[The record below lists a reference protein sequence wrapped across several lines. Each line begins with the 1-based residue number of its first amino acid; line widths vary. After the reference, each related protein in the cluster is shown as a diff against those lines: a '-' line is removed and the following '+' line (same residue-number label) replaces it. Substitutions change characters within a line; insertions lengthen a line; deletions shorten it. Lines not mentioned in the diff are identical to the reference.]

1 VGTQDWELEGPEGKT
16 LEEVRRIRDGIKA
29 KVVDVLQE
37 MKHWEG

>member
-1 VGTQDWELEGPEGKT
+1 VETQDWELEGPEGKT
-16 LEEVRRIRDGIKA
+16 LEEVRRPSDGIKA